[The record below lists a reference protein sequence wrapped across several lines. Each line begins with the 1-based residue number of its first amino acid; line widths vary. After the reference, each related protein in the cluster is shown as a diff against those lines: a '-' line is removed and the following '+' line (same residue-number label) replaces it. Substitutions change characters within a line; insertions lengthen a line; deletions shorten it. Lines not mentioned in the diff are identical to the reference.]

1 MNNKNI
7 TYYKGVLVCQFE
19 VDKLNKLNSSP
30 HYWGNYNLLPRFKFY
45 DYTEIDE
52 NEFLSQIG
60 NIDRRFI
67 TKNEVSPVEFYAETG
82 SFRKLSKEIY
92 LSPSLNNNA
101 KDDLD
106 TMDWEITSH
115 TINEYEESFVAKHQD
130 SIHGIIQGN
139 AFLIC
144 DESLILEPILEE
156 NNGCL
161 NLIVPIV
168 KPILDTIFFI
178 NSKIKNGVNLLS
190 SKLFGKRIINDLDN
204 NAGCLNSMLPTGC
217 TSSGCSSFG
226 CGCLSLITAFLFLLF
241 GFSSLFKSF
250 NEDKLA
256 SEYKNT
262 NRDTVYIEKKIYDTV
277 KITKTDTLKFENN
290 ITKTNYESVNLPN
303 VQFKTNDTELLEGSY
318 KDIDALIEYL
328 KKNNQMESEII
339 GHTDNVGDPNFNI
352 DLSQK
357 RAEKIR
363 DYMISKGISAE
374 KIKAIGKGD
383 TEPKT
388 SNDSPE
394 GRMMNRRVEVKLKK
408 KQVVKTEKK
417 QIKS

>member
-19 VDKLNKLNSSP
+19 VDKLNKLNSSS
-30 HYWGNYNLLPRFKFY
+30 HYWGHYNLLPRFKFY
-45 DYTEIDE
+45 DFTEINE

-115 TINEYEESFVAKHQD
+115 TINEYEESFVAKHED

-168 KPILDTIFFI
+168 KPIVDTIFFI

-217 TSSGCSSFG
+217 TSSGCTSFG

-241 GFSSLFKSF
+241 GFSSLFKSC

-328 KKNNQMESEII
+328 NKNNQMESEII

-363 DYMISKGISAE
+363 DYMISKGIPAD

-408 KQVVKTEKK
+408 NQVVKTEKK

>member
-19 VDKLNKLNSSP
+19 VDKLNKLNSSS
-30 HYWGNYNLLPRFKFY
+30 HYWGHYNLLPRFKFY
-45 DYTEIDE
+45 DFTEINE

-92 LSPSLNNNA
+92 FSPSLNNNA

-106 TMDWEITSH
+106 TMDWEIKSH

-130 SIHGIIQGN
+130 YIHGIIEGN

-144 DESLILEPILEE
+144 DESLILEPIPEE

-168 KPILDTIFFI
+168 KPIVDTIFFI
-178 NSKIKNGVNLLS
+178 NSKIKSGINLLS
-190 SKLFGKRIINDLDN
+190 TKLFGKRIINDLDN

-241 GFSSLFKSF
+241 GFSSLFKSC
-250 NEDKLA
+250 NEDNLA

-303 VQFKTNDTELLEGSY
+303 VQFKTNEAELLESSY

-408 KQVVKTEKK
+408 KQVIKTEKK

>member
-1 MNNKNI
+1 
-7 TYYKGVLVCQFE
+7 
-19 VDKLNKLNSSP
+19 
-30 HYWGNYNLLPRFKFY
+30 
-45 DYTEIDE
+45 
-52 NEFLSQIG
+52 
-60 NIDRRFI
+60 
-67 TKNEVSPVEFYAETG
+67 
-82 SFRKLSKEIY
+82 
-92 LSPSLNNNA
+92 
-101 KDDLD
+101 
-106 TMDWEITSH
+106 
-115 TINEYEESFVAKHQD
+115 
-130 SIHGIIQGN
+130 
-139 AFLIC
+139 
-144 DESLILEPILEE
+144 
-156 NNGCL
+156 L

-168 KPILDTIFFI
+168 KPIVDTIFFI
-178 NSKIKNGVNLLS
+178 NSKIKSGINLLS
-190 SKLFGKRIINDLDN
+190 TKLFGKRIINDLDN

-241 GFSSLFKSF
+241 GFSSLFKSC
-250 NEDKLA
+250 NEDNLA

-303 VQFKTNDTELLEGSY
+303 VQFKTNEAELLESSY